1 MTLAWNKNWYQSSLS
16 IILFFNLSF
25 NIFFHFFQNFLIS
38 SSLHLSKSFCSKLYL
53 PRKILCSKTCAIHLL
68 HSLLPLPKRIRQ
80 GLTAWILFVSLFC
93 LFQKNKGLI
102 TWILFMSLFSLFQ
115 KNKGLTTWILLC
127 LPSRLSKNS
136 KWHSLRILLILPFPL
151 SKSIQRTNCLRIL
164 LYPHS
169 QSIKGLTVW
178 HLCLNTLEGT
188 SFVVQV
194 EGTSTWVW
202 LRTREGTSLVDQ
214 F

>member
-1 MTLAWNKNWYQSSLS
+1 M
-16 IILFFNLSF
+16 FC
-25 NIFFHFFQNFLIS
+25 IS
-38 SSLHLSKSFCSKLYL
+38 SILNTYSYNPLQALNLFELLLLLLCTKSFLKFSGFPNLEN
-53 PRKILCSKTCAIHLL
+53 LCYSSF

-80 GLTAWILFVSLFC
+80 GLTAWILFVSLF
-93 LFQKNKGLI
+93 
-102 TWILFMSLFSLFQ
+102 SLFQ
-115 KNKGLTTWILLC
+115 KNKGLTAWILLC
-127 LPSRLSKNS
+127 LPSPLSKNS
-136 KWHSLRILLILPFPL
+136 KRHSLRILLILPFPIY
-151 SKSIQRTNCLRIL
+151 KRFQRTNRLRIL

-169 QSIKGLTVW
+169 QSFKGLTAW
-178 HLCLNTLEGT
+178 DLCLNTLEGT

>member
-1 MTLAWNKNWYQSSLS
+1 MHFKKNPINLIQALN
-16 IILFFNLSF
+16 LFELLL
-25 NIFFHFFQNFLIS
+25 FLCT
-38 SSLHLSKSFCSKLYL
+38 KSFSKFSGFLNL
-53 PRKILCSKTCAIHLL
+53 ENLCYSSF

-80 GLTAWILFVSLFC
+80 GLTAWILFVSLF
-93 LFQKNKGLI
+93 
-102 TWILFMSLFSLFQ
+102 SLFQ
-115 KNKGLTTWILLC
+115 KNEGLTAWILLC
-127 LPSRLSKNS
+127 LPSPLSKNS
-136 KWHSLRILLILPFPL
+136 KRHSLRILLILPIPL
-151 SKSIQRTNCLRIL
+151 YKSVQRTNRLRIL

-169 QSIKGLTVW
+169 QSIKGLTAW
-178 HLCLNTLEGT
+178 DLCLNTLEGT